1 MIGALQLL
9 NKPDGFSEEDAEL
22 LRFTALYSASAIN
35 AERMRREAESVRLMR
50 HELDLAR
57 EVQRGLL
64 PQDLQPVR
72 GIEYAG
78 VCRPARSVGGD
89 YYDFLELPGA
99 LFSFILGDVSGKGI
113 PAAVLM
119 ASIQTLLRSLLMHD
133 PLPVS
138 DVMDELNTA
147 IHRCSSPQFYT
158 TLFSAVLNADRTTL
172 TYVNAGH
179 IPPMVLRAG
188 PEARIDRT
196 TSGSLAHQHS
206 AIDAILGWHH
216 RHRPGRFDPLLLRR
230 DFGSLQYRRRD
241 VGGQPHRR
249 GSAKVSR
256 SPGGRD
262 HQRRGHGRRRICRSV
277 WTSSMT

>member
-1 MIGALQLL
+1 M
-9 NKPDGFSEEDAEL
+9 
-22 LRFTALYSASAIN
+22 
-35 AERMRREAESVRLMR
+35 
-50 HELDLAR
+50 
-57 EVQRGLL
+57 
-64 PQDLQPVR
+64 
-72 GIEYAG
+72 
-78 VCRPARSVGGD
+78 GGD
-89 YYDFLELPGA
+89 YYDFLELPGG

-138 DVMDELNTA
+138 GAMDELNTA

-196 TSGSLAHQHS
+196 TTGSLPIS
-206 AIDAILGWHH
+206 ILPSTQYTDGTIAVGT
-216 RHRPGRFDPLLLRR
+216 RRFDPLFLRR
-230 DFGSLQYRRRD
+230 HLRGLQ
-241 VGGQPHRR
+241 HRR
-249 GSAKVSR
+249 GNV
-256 SPGGRD
+256 
-262 HQRRGHGRRRICRSV
+262 GRRPN
-277 WTSSMT
+277 